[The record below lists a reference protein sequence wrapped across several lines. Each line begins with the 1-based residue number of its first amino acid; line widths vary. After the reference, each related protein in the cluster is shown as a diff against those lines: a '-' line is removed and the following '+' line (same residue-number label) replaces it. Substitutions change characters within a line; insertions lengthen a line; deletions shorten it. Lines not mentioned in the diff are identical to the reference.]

1 MEQSADDHPGRFAS
15 RRCGPAQAAVRL
27 RAGTDFDY
35 ADLRAELAF
44 GVVWNRP
51 GLALP
56 DRMIAALAALCSVQ
70 RLNHLRRHI
79 VAALDLGLAPRS
91 IVEVFIQCG
100 IYAGLPAS
108 EDAMAVAEAVYAER
122 GLELLP
128 EPPRDDPI
136 EMIDSR
142 GRALLEALHGDRGY
156 SGYAAPDNTVS

>member
-1 MEQSADDHPGRFAS
+1 MITRRDLRRDGADLRK
-15 RRCGPAQAAVRL
+15 RL
-27 RAGTDFDY
+27 FGSEAGTDFVPNY

-108 EDAMAVAEAVYAER
+108 EEAMGGGR
-122 GLELLP
+122 SGLCRV
-128 EPPRDDPI
+128 RD
-136 EMIDSR
+136 
-142 GRALLEALHGDRGY
+142 
-156 SGYAAPDNTVS
+156 